1 MFTPANHPQRDPRN
15 LGDLLE
21 DFGFGMM
28 LFAGAAIVAVILVL
42 MAVL

>member
-1 MFTPANHPQRDPRN
+1 MSTPADHPHRDSKD

-28 LFAGAAIVAVILVL
+28 LFAGAAILAVILVL
-42 MAVL
+42 MAIL